1 MYMRYVNLECTYNQ
15 NDQIQTVPHIEEIS
29 HFVFLDFQKFLH
41 GVVKDKRAKNDFA
54 SEDEV
59 VTRQDVTQ

>member
-15 NDQIQTVPHIEEIS
+15 NDQIQTVPYIEEIS
-29 HFVFLDFQKFLH
+29 HFVLLDLQKFLY
-41 GVVKDKRAKNDFA
+41 GVVKDKSAKNDFA

-59 VTRQDVTQ
+59 VTRQDVT